1 MIYVYI
7 SHFWCPLAF
16 NELLMDWIWGYLQGS
31 PRGYLLELKF
41 YSVDLILVMVWS
53 WSVHIPISLFQFF
66 SVLGVF
72 FVYVGWFFW
81 WDISYLGFVLVA
93 TFNLPGIGICIS

>member
-7 SHFWCPLAF
+7 SQIWCPLAF
-16 NELLMDWIWGYLQGS
+16 NDLLMYWIWCYLQGS
-31 PRGYLLELKF
+31 TRGYLLELRF

-66 SVLGVF
+66 SVIWVEF
-72 FVYVGWFFW
+72 F
-81 WDISYLGFVLVA
+81 A
-93 TFNLPGIGICIS
+93 